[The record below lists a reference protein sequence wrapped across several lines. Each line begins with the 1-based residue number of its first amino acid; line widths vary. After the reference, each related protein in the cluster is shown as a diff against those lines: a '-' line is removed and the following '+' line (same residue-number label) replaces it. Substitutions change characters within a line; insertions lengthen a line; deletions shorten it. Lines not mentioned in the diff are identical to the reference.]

1 MAWSFRFSTL
11 SKKQMDPI
19 MVLPRHPH
27 LEISTWLEMLELPQY
42 NESFKKFIGVEE
54 LMYFCEADIKQ
65 LGVRISAHRARIVS
79 SLVAFR
85 DKYENRSSSSVN
97 TVNRKP
103 TQRKTQRYSM
113 SAIQDKKQ
121 KEAVP
126 IYETL
131 NTAQT
136 KQKQSVSLG
145 DLLDMEQSSTKDA
158 TNGSSGASTP
168 ITPTQESIA
177 LKKALE
183 WELSLDKTDLRSH
196 AWYYATIPRQRAEEL
211 VEKDGD
217 FLVRDCVS
225 QPGNFVLTCMSKG
238 SILHFVINKVLI
250 QPDTVY
256 ERVQYQ
262 FEDDC
267 YDTVPDLITYYVG
280 SGKSISVA
288 SGARIRFPCNRT
300 YPLSF
305 YATKYG
311 INQSIANS
319 RGVSPLNSPSL
330 VNVGFRYPSYSQLI
344 GINHSYHSPRSSPPH
359 IKRDIPPRLPTK
371 KQRSHSLT
379 PVQPGQTMTACS
391 TKRNL
396 NEKYCSADGI
406 IRAKNGELNGS
417 FNKKFEKN
425 LILDNK
431 YSNAKDVVDSP
442 NENST
447 DALNRANIGH
457 LSLSRTS
464 LDAPINHSVS
474 TQSLPRSNTNNG
486 VRGIQRTLIHSRTAS
501 LTRDGSLDGC
511 TVNRT
516 TFRKQFEEEEEVTT
530 PTDERITSP
539 PLKPNRSMLNLRHDS
554 TTTLKDLPL
563 DGGPQFNRLVSY
575 HASGSDS
582 GNGSGD
588 SAQSSAA
595 NDSLAEGAFQQ
606 PQRVTGV
613 VIRNPKFLSNSASST
628 TLKSYAEF
636 DSTEIENNLMALE
649 IPELEQCSKFDL
661 ENFTTLLLPAI
672 ENKPLDNDAL
682 NTIRIMLSET
692 APRVIANHMSRIDF
706 RLLLDEPAKTEHN
719 EQSIFNCSGIELI
732 TLDHGEQF
740 RKDLI
745 ERTECIRLLIAVT
758 VLTCSDD
765 AERTETL
772 NKWIQIAIDT
782 KTALG
787 NLYGFSNI
795 MLGLCMPQIER
806 LQSTWYMLRQKY
818 TDSAFNFEAKL
829 RPQWKNMNSCTN
841 PVAPNTTIP
850 HILPYVLLRDRNVTD
865 MLNHMNQIGPPSSL
879 ITVCISPWENSSV
892 DFGLSTVFAH
902 IDSLRNFIK
911 NLPMYRRNAQAV
923 LTDNRIDEL
932 LEDSFRTEF
941 QMKFLWGSK
950 GSLAP
955 AAERHTKLEQILS
968 LMAEKFCGGSTLTL
982 NGDRSG

>member
-1 MAWSFRFSTL
+1 MGKSSSKLKTPRRSQSMAWNFRFSTL
-11 SKKQMDPI
+11 SKKEMGPI

-27 LEISTWLEMLELPQY
+27 FEISAWLEMLDLPQY
-42 NESFKKFIGVEE
+42 NKSFSKFIGVEE
-54 LMYFCEADIKQ
+54 LIYFCEADIKQ
-65 LGVRISAHRARIVS
+65 LGVRNSAHRARIVS

-85 DKYENRSSSSVN
+85 DKYEHGSSS
-97 TVNRKP
+97 TVTTFNRK
-103 TQRKTQRYSM
+103 TTARKTQRYSM
-113 SAIQDKKQ
+113 VQDKKQ
-121 KEAVP
+121 KETVP
-126 IYETL
+126 IYEAL
-131 NTAQT
+131 NTAET
-136 KQKQSVSLG
+136 KQKQSKSLG
-145 DLLDMEQSSTKDA
+145 DLLDMEQPATNRDA
-158 TNGSSGASTP
+158 TNGGSGASTP

-196 AWYYATIPRQRAEEL
+196 AWYYASIPRQRAEEL
-211 VEKDGD
+211 VEKEGN

-225 QPGNFVLTCMSKG
+225 QPGNYVLTCMTKG

-262 FEDDC
+262 FEDDA

-280 SGKSISVA
+280 SGKSISAA
-288 SGARIRFPCNRT
+288 SGARIRHPCNRT

-311 INQSIANS
+311 INQSIASS

-330 VNVGFRYPSYSQLI
+330 VNVGF
-344 GINHSYHSPRSSPPH
+344 SPRSSPPH
-359 IKRDIPPRLPTK
+359 VKRDIPPRLPSK

-379 PVQPGQTMTACS
+379 PIQPGQTMTACS
-391 TKRNL
+391 IIRNS
-396 NEKYCSADGI
+396 NEKYCSADGVV
-406 IRAKNGELNGS
+406 REKNSESNGS
-417 FNKKFEKN
+417 LNKKIEKH
-425 LILDNK
+425 LILEDKCNI
-431 YSNAKDVVDSP
+431 AKDCVDSP

-457 LSLSRTS
+457 LSFGRTS
-464 LDAPINHSVS
+464 FDGPINHSLN
-474 TQSLPRSNTNNG
+474 THSLPRHNANNG
-486 VRGIQRTLIHSRTAS
+486 FRGGIQRNLIHSRTAS

-511 TVNRT
+511 TFNRSS
-516 TFRKQFEEEEEVTT
+516 FRKQFEEEEEAIT

-539 PLKPNRSMLNLRHDS
+539 PPKPNRSMLNLRHDS
-554 TTTLKDLPL
+554 TMTLKDLPL
-563 DGGPQFNRLVSY
+563 DGGPQLNRVVSY

-595 NDSLAEGAFQQ
+595 NDTLAEGFQQ
-606 PQRVTGV
+606 PQRVGGV

-636 DSTEIENNLMALE
+636 DYTEIENNLMAME

-706 RLLLDEPAKTEHN
+706 KLLLDGASKTENN
-719 EQSIFNCSGIELI
+719 EESIFNCSGIELI
-732 TLDHGEQF
+732 TLSHGEQF

-745 ERTECIRLLIAVT
+745 ERTECIRLLVAVT

-765 AERTETL
+765 SERAETI
-772 NKWIQIAIDT
+772 NKWIQIATDT

-795 MLGLCMPQIER
+795 MLGLCMPQIEQ
-806 LQSTWYMLRQKY
+806 LESTWYMLRQKY

-829 RPQWKNMNSCTN
+829 RPQFKNMNSCTN
-841 PVAPNTTIP
+841 PLAPNTTVP
-850 HILPYVLLRDRNVTD
+850 HILPFILLRDRTVTD
-865 MLNHMNQIGPPSSL
+865 MLNHMNQPGPPSSL
-879 ITVCISPWENSSV
+879 ATVCILHWENSSA
-892 DFGLSTVFAH
+892 DFGLTTVHAH
-902 IDSLRNFIK
+902 LEALRNFSN
-911 NLPMYRRNAQAV
+911 NLTLYRRNAQAV

-941 QMKFLWGSK
+941 HMKFLWGSK
-950 GSLAP
+950 GAHAP
-955 AAERHTKLEQILS
+955 AVERHTKLGEILS
-968 LMAEKFCGGSTLTL
+968 LMAQKFCGGSNSTL
-982 NGDRSG
+982 NGGQSG